1 MECSWKTLL
10 LLVCASLV
18 VQYVALRSFRDSLF
32 GIVMVKIH
40 SLVIVAKTFVPGCES
55 RWRPPCD
62 ESWAPPPDG
71 AATGSS
77 SSSSSSSASSGRRHI
92 LLFAATRSG
101 SSFTGQLLNQHP
113 DVFYVYEPLF
123 HVWQS
128 FTNASS
134 TCCQRRA
141 PERRELLGAYRD
153 LLLSLYTCQLSF
165 LESYIHPQPQDHV
178 TPALFRRSSS
188 LALCSPPVCPEEEG
202 NAGGG
207 GGGESQA
214 GQPEEAWCHKK
225 CPLLNL
231 TLASEACLRRDY
243 VAIKAVR
250 VPTVGD
256 LRTLSEDPR
265 LDLRIV
271 HLVRDPRAILA
282 SRMSVFSGF
291 RAWRIWNAT
300 GRQPRY
306 VDLAQIGHTC
316 RDMEASAETGLVSRP
331 PWLRGRYMLL
341 RYEDLA
347 WRPEDKAR
355 DMYRFLGLR
364 MEPRVLSW
372 IAQNTNVS
380 ALSAA
385 SEWHYKYSTARD
397 SRATAES
404 WRLRLN
410 FSIVQAVQSLCNSTL
425 ALLGYKQVQSVEEL
439 RNLSISLVE
448 HRTFQPG
455 L

>member
-1 MECSWKTLL
+1 MSATLFL
-10 LLVCASLV
+10 CLSPP
-18 VQYVALRSFRDSLF
+18 S
-32 GIVMVKIH
+32 
-40 SLVIVAKTFVPGCES
+40 PES
-55 RWRPPCD
+55 RWRSACE
-62 ESWAPPPDG
+62 ESWAPADSAAIGVGGG
-71 AATGSS
+71 AVPGA
-77 SSSSSSSASSGRRHI
+77 RRHI

-113 DVFYVYEPLF
+113 GVFYVYEPLF

-128 FTNASS
+128 FTNAS
-134 TCCQRRA
+134 CCQRRA

-153 LLLSLYTCQLSF
+153 LLLNLYTCQLSF

-188 LALCSPPVCPEEEG
+188 LALCSPPVCLEG
-202 NAGGG
+202 AA
-207 GGGESQA
+207 ESLA

-225 CPLLNL
+225 CPALNL
-231 TLASEACLRRDY
+231 TLASEACRQRGH

-271 HLVRDPRAILA
+271 HLVRDPRAVLA

-316 RDMEASAETGLVSRP
+316 RDMEASAEMGLLLRP
-331 PWLRGRYMLL
+331 SWLHGRYLLL

-347 WRPEDKAR
+347 WHPEDKAR
-355 DMYRFLGLR
+355 DMYRFLGLD
-364 MEPRVLSW
+364 MHPRVLSW

-380 ALSAA
+380 APA
-385 SEWHYKYSTARD
+385 EWHYKYSTARD
-397 SRATAES
+397 SKATAES

-425 ALLGYKQVQSVEEL
+425 ALLGYRQVQTVEEL

-448 HRTFQPG
+448 ARTFQPG

>member
-18 VQYVALRSFRDSLF
+18 VQYIAIRSFRESLPSSCQ
-32 GIVMVKIH
+32 GNSH
-40 SLVIVAKTFVPGCES
+40 CLERQAKES
-55 RWRPPCD
+55 WWRSACD
-62 ESWAPPPDG
+62 ESSVPVETVGTG
-71 AATGSS
+71 AVP
-77 SSSSSSSASSGRRHI
+77 GRRHI

-113 DVFYVYEPLF
+113 DIFYVYEPLF

-128 FTNASS
+128 FTNGS
-134 TCCQRRA
+134 CCHRRA

-153 LLLSLYTCQLSF
+153 LLLNLFTCRLGF
-165 LESYIHPQPQDHV
+165 LESYIHPPPQDHV
-178 TPALFRRSSS
+178 TAALFRSSSS
-188 LALCSPPVCPEEEG
+188 LALCSPPVCPE
-202 NAGGG
+202 AGGVDL
-207 GGGESQA
+207 SLSA
-214 GQPEEAWCHKK
+214 SQPEEAWCHKK
-225 CPLLNL
+225 CRALNL
-231 TLASEACLRRDY
+231 TVASEACRQRGH

-250 VPTVGD
+250 VPRVAD

-271 HLVRDPRAILA
+271 HLVRDPRAVLA
-282 SRMSVFSGF
+282 SRMGVFSGF

-316 RDMEASAETGLVSRP
+316 RDMEASADTGLLQRP
-331 PWLRGRYMLL
+331 GWLRGRYLLL

-347 WRPEDKAR
+347 LRPEDKAR
-355 DMYRFLGLR
+355 DIYRFLGLDGVH
-364 MEPRVLSW
+364 PRVLRW
-372 IAQNTNVS
+372 IAHNTNVTN
-380 ALSAA
+380 APA
-385 SEWHYKYSTARD
+385 EWHYKYSTARD
-397 SRATAES
+397 SKAAAES
-404 WRLRLN
+404 WRLRLH

-439 RNLSISLVE
+439 RNLSHSLVE
-448 HRTFQPG
+448 PRTFQPA

>member
-1 MECSWKTLL
+1 MCQPVSP
-10 LLVCASLV
+10 SLP
-18 VQYVALRSFRDSLF
+18 SS
-32 GIVMVKIH
+32 
-40 SLVIVAKTFVPGCES
+40 PES
-55 RWRPPCD
+55 RRRSVCD
-62 ESWAPPPDG
+62 ESSVPMDTSAIG
-71 AATGSS
+71 AGTG
-77 SSSSSSSASSGRRHI
+77 AVPGRRHI

-128 FTNASS
+128 FTNGS
-134 TCCQRRA
+134 CCHRRV

-153 LLLSLYTCQLSF
+153 LLLNLYTCRLGF
-165 LESYIHPQPQDHV
+165 LESYIHPQPQEHV
-178 TPALFRRSSS
+178 TAALFRRSSS
-188 LALCSPPVCPEEEG
+188 LALCSPPVCRPEE
-202 NAGGG
+202 AGTV
-207 GGGESQA
+207 SSLPM

-225 CPLLNL
+225 CHALNL
-231 TLASEACLRRDY
+231 TVASEACRQRDH

-250 VPTVGD
+250 IPKVGD

-271 HLVRDPRAILA
+271 HLVRDPRAVLA
-282 SRMSVFSGF
+282 SRMGVFSGF

-306 VDLAQIGHTC
+306 VDLAQISHTC
-316 RDMEASAETGLVSRP
+316 RDMEASAEMGLLERP
-331 PWLRGRYMLL
+331 GWLRGRYLLL

-347 WRPEDKAR
+347 FRPEDKAR
-355 DMYRFLGLR
+355 DIYRFLGL
-364 MEPRVLSW
+364 EVHPRVLRW
-372 IAQNTNVS
+372 IAHNTNVTN
-380 ALSAA
+380 APA
-385 SEWHYKYSTARD
+385 EWHYKYSTARD
-397 SRATAES
+397 SKTAAES
-404 WRLRLN
+404 WRLRLH

-439 RNLSISLVE
+439 RNLSHSLVE
-448 HRTFQPG
+448 ARTFQRG